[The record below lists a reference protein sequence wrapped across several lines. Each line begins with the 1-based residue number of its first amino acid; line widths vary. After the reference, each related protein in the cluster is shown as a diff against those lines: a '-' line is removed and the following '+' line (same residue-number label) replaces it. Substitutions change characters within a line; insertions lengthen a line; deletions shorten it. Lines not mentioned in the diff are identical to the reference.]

1 MSEKNWKDA
10 NVLSDFCLPW
20 DKKFAQETQF
30 KATFDESYLY
40 FLFYSKDSNLVVLE
54 NISEEQDIAKED
66 RIEIYLSASES
77 LDEYFCFEVDPYGRV
92 LDYKAKFYRKFD
104 RKWNINQL
112 IVESKITDDGFNTA
126 MAIPLKA
133 LKEMNIDI
141 SKHFY
146 VGLFRADL
154 ENSSSGLKENWISWV
169 EPKTSEP
176 DFHVPEALGL
186 FSLIGVQIVF
196 PVDTPQ

>member
-1 MSEKNWKDA
+1 MIYSKFHFVFFCSVISCKKLNKNTVYEVRFANNINIDNLMSEKNWKDA

-141 SKHFY
+141 SKNFFTN
-146 VGLFRADL
+146 LR
-154 ENSSSGLKENWISWV
+154 
-169 EPKTSEP
+169 
-176 DFHVPEALGL
+176 
-186 FSLIGVQIVF
+186 
-196 PVDTPQ
+196 